1 MSSKGKYPNVHQAL
15 INRCIKG
22 DSSAQFEM
30 YRLYHRA
37 MYNTSVRIVG
47 NAAEAEDIMQ
57 DAFFKAFDKV
67 NTYRNEVS
75 FGAWLKRI
83 VVNTALDFVK
93 KRKLPQ
99 VSIDEAYGLSDEA
112 NEEDYN
118 FAPVSVEQLMNAIRE
133 LPEGYRLVVTLFY
146 IEGYSHDE
154 IADLLGITASTSRS
168 QLVRAKKRLGEMLR
182 MKE

>member
-1 MSSKGKYPNVHQAL
+1 
-15 INRCIKG
+15 
-22 DSSAQFEM
+22 
-30 YRLYHRA
+30 
-37 MYNTSVRIVG
+37 MYNTSIRIVG
-47 NAAEAEDIMQ
+47 DATEAEDIMQ
-57 DAFFKAFDKV
+57 DAFFKAFDKI

-118 FAPVSVEQLMNAIRE
+118 YSPESVEQLMNAIKE

-154 IADLLGITASTSRS
+154 IADMLGITSSTSRS
-168 QLVRAKKRLGEMLR
+168 QLVRAKKRLGELLKL
-182 MKE
+182 KE

>member
-1 MSSKGKYPNVHQAL
+1 MSSKGSYPNVHQVL
-15 INRCIKG
+15 VNRCRRG
-22 DSSAQFEM
+22 DSSAQFEI

-37 MYNTSVRIVG
+37 MYNTSIRIVG
-47 NAAEAEDIMQ
+47 DATEAEDIMQ
-57 DAFFKAFDKV
+57 DAFFKAFDKI

-83 VVNTALDFVK
+83 VVNMALDFVK

-99 VSIDEAYGLSDEA
+99 VSIDEAYVLSDEA

-118 FAPVSVEQLMNAIRE
+118 YSPESVEQLMNAIKE

-154 IADLLGITASTSRS
+154 IADMLGITSSTSRS
-168 QLVRAKKRLGEMLR
+168 QLVRAKKRLGELLKL
-182 MKE
+182 KE